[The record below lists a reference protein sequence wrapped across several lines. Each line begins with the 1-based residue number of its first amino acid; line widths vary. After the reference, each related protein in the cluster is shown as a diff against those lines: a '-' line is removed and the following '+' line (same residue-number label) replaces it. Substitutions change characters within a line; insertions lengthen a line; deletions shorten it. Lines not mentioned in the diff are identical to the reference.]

1 MALFIP
7 FTQVIAPFLQ
17 FVEEVNLTIL
27 ALGLTLGKKKA
38 PDEGVVSLRQDDFLC
53 IRYKINFTG

>member
-27 ALGLTLGKKKA
+27 ALGSTLGTKKS
-38 PDEGVVSLRQDDFLC
+38 PDEGAVSLAQ
-53 IRYKINFTG
+53 KKAAQKGG